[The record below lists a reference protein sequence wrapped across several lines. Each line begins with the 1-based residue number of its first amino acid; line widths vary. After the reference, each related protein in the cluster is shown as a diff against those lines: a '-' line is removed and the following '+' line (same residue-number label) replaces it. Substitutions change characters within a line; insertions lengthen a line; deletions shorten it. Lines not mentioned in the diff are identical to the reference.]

1 MEIISISDIISI
13 VGLLAGGGGIG
24 FFFTWRYA
32 RRKEAAEAE
41 QAETS
46 AAKEVQDVYQQLIA
60 DVKTDR
66 DEQRQYIHELKED
79 RKHLR
84 DERDELRNRQDTM
97 EEQIIQ
103 LKRDVARNSR
113 MVEGL
118 RPFMCGLLG
127 CKRRKPVT
135 ISENGTVNE
144 EGGEDES
151 KSDIDN

>member
-1 MEIISISDIISI
+1 MTGISISDIISI
-13 VGLLAGGGGIG
+13 IGLLAGGGGVG
-24 FFFTWRYA
+24 YFFTWRYI
-32 RRKEAAEAE
+32 RRKEKAEAE
-41 QAETS
+41 TAETS
-46 AAKEVQDVYQQLIA
+46 AAKEMQDVYQQLIA
-60 DVKTDR
+60 DVKNDR
-66 DEQRQYIHELKED
+66 DEQRQYINELKED

-135 ISENGTVNE
+135 ISADGTVDE
-144 EGGEDES
+144 EGGEG
-151 KSDIDN
+151 